1 MILAARFRF
10 REGDYRGSID
20 AACKSIEEGGPS
32 MELELLQIR
41 AHAAWW
47 ASTRRGPS
55 GAGDRKNMQY
65 FLERAV
71 HFAGKTLAWPR
82 FARRVSLI
90 LETAGAH
97 FRANN
102 HQKAADLVAFA
113 VTQQVEGE
121 VGKLAQYALAHI
133 ALAGGRADAAIQL
146 HEELELTYWLK
157 EDASW
162 RHVRDGYGIA
172 EEESCCLLP
181 LPPLDI
187 HREVEDLAFRLAAD
201 HTDILVSQ
209 ARFCVEIKFRAP
221 HAIDAMLS
229 P

>member
-1 MILAARFRF
+1 
-10 REGDYRGSID
+10 
-20 AACKSIEEGGPS
+20 
-32 MELELLQIR
+32 
-41 AHAAWW
+41 
-47 ASTRRGPS
+47 
-55 GAGDRKNMQY
+55 MQY

-146 HEELELTYWLK
+146 HEDLELTYWLK

-172 EEESCCLLP
+172 EQESCCLLP

-201 HTDILVSQ
+201 HADILVSQ
-209 ARFCVEIKFRAP
+209 ARFRVEINFGRPTPSTRCCPRDRVGSMA
-221 HAIDAMLS
+221 
-229 P
+229 